1 MINGE
6 SGGIDMSAK
15 ERIFAIKE
23 IIKKEKKVTVSD
35 LSRKCN
41 VTEETIR
48 KDLTK
53 LETEG
58 LVTRI
63 HGGAILKTEQAPIE
77 GIHYFNRQAMNVQE
91 KQIIAQKAIRLL
103 EGKSTIIADSSTTVA
118 EALKAIPNKKDITI
132 VTNSTEAFREFIQS
146 DVNIISTGGEF
157 NKKSLSLQGYVA
169 KANIQK
175 YSVDIALLSCKALDL
190 ERGVQDSNE
199 GEAEIKKLMLEQAAE
214 VALLVDHTKF
224 DRTAFVCLLS
234 LDKVDYIVTDM
245 RPDDKWI
252 KYCSENQI
260 QLIFE

>member
-1 MINGE
+1 
-6 SGGIDMSAK
+6 MSAK
-15 ERIFAIKE
+15 ERIFAIKQ

-53 LETEG
+53 LEAEG

-63 HGGAILKTEQAPIE
+63 HGGAILKADQAPIE
-77 GIHYFNRQAMNVQE
+77 GIHYFSRQAMNVLE
-91 KQIIAQKAIRLL
+91 KQTIAQNAIRLL
-103 EGKSTIIADSSTTVA
+103 EGKSTIIADSSTTVM
-118 EALKAIPNKKDITI
+118 EALKALPKSRDITV
-132 VTNSTEAFREFIQS
+132 VTNSTEAFREFAQS
-146 DVNIISTGGEF
+146 DVSIISTGGEF

-169 KANIQK
+169 KENIQK

-199 GEAEIKKLMLEQAAE
+199 SEAEIKKLMLEQAQE

-234 LDKVDYIVTDM
+234 LDKVDYIVTDTK
-245 RPDDKWI
+245 PDEKWI
-252 KYCSENQI
+252 NYCNTNQI
-260 QLIFE
+260 QLIYE